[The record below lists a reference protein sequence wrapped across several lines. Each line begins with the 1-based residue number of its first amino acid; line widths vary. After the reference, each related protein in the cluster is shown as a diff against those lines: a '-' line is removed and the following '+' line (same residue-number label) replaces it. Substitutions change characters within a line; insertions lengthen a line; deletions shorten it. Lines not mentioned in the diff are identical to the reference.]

1 MRHLFIAFGLI
12 AYLIHRDWWLA
23 PAALALTALAVFIV
37 IAQSSVI
44 APILYPLF

>member
-1 MRHLFIAFGLI
+1 MHHLVIAVGLLR
-12 AYLIHRDWWLA
+12 YLIRRDWWLA
-23 PAALALTALAVFIV
+23 PAAAALTALAVFLV

>member
-1 MRHLFIAFGLI
+1 MHHLAITLGLLV
-12 AYLIHRDWWLA
+12 YLIRRDWWLA
-23 PAALALTALAVFIV
+23 PAAVALTLLAVFIV

>member
-1 MRHLFIAFGLI
+1 MHHLVIAFGLLR
-12 AYLIHRDWWLA
+12 YLIRRDWWLA
-23 PAALALTALAVFIV
+23 PSAVALMLLAVFVV